1 MQVRRGVGVG
11 GGVGLRVRVGVTDRT
26 FNYFTSFRNHDPQ
39 RHAQTVAILIHF
51 YRNVCALVG
60 V

>member
-1 MQVRRGVGVG
+1 MHVRRGMG
-11 GGVGLRVRVGVTDRT
+11 GGGGGVRVGVTDRT
-26 FNYFTSFRNHDPQ
+26 FNYFTFFRNHDPQ

-51 YRNVCALVG
+51 HQNVCALVG

>member
-1 MQVRRGVGVG
+1 MMHVRRGMGWVG
-11 GGVGLRVRVGVTDRT
+11 GGVRAGVTDRT
-26 FNYFTSFRNHDPQ
+26 FNYFTGFFLNHDPQ